1 MDIAAADLPSDKLDL
16 LTKRLLAE
24 QERRIN
30 ENRLGHYNPYA
41 KQAEFHAAGL
51 KHRER
56 LLMAGNQLGKTIAGG
71 FEIAMHATGRY
82 PDWWKGRRFDA
93 RLLHGRA
100 VRPAKLPAT
109 RSREFSWAARRKA
122 QVQVPRNAW
131 ASLSLRAVWLTCS
144 TPFG

>member
-30 ENRLGHYNPYA
+30 ENRLGHYTPYP

-56 LLMAGNQLGKTIAGG
+56 LLMAGKS
-71 FEIAMHATGRY
+71 
-82 PDWWKGRRFDA
+82 A
-93 RLLHGRA
+93 R
-100 VRPAKLPAT
+100 
-109 RSREFSWAARRKA
+109 
-122 QVQVPRNAW
+122 
-131 ASLSLRAVWLTCS
+131 
-144 TPFG
+144 